1 MSKPVQFTE
10 RLNLR
15 ISPSTDRRLTS
26 ISKRLNMTKADV
38 ARNLLQFS
46 LMLHLDF
53 LVDDMETYGLRA
65 KQLVDF
71 IKSNEYP

>member
-15 ISPSTDRRLTS
+15 ISPPTDRRLTS